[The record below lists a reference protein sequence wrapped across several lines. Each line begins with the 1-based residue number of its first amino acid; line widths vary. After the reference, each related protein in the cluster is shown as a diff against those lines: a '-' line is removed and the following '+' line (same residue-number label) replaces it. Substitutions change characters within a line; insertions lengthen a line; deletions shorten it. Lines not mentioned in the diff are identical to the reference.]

1 MTSEYQKMQCPFQE
15 MSLETIGS
23 QICTTCRQ
31 NAAADRGEVKHF
43 FCNQKLAKQKR
54 TNKIKPHQLA
64 YSSHSC
70 NVSTIRYLTLFSKGI
85 VPQNNDA
92 AIIS

>member
-70 NVSTIRYLTLFSKGI
+70 NAKYDQVFNIIQQRYCTTK
-85 VPQNNDA
+85 Q
-92 AIIS
+92 